1 MLYIIV
7 FLIIAAAVLAVGYP
21 LFRRKG
27 GSTSAEMEEE
37 PEDLKLRREKLYDA
51 IRELE
56 LEREAGSLSQEEY
69 EKIRGTY
76 EMQAAALLQ
85 EEERR
90 VKTHPK
96 PPRKPEPV
104 RAGPPSRTPVS
115 HRLGL
120 LIPAAIILL
129 VGVGIGYFLGTS
141 VTFRQ
146 EGMGITGSIPGREGA
161 PAVSSTLQEANAAF
175 DRGDFRQALEGYKKI
190 LENDPQNAEAL
201 TQIGALLA
209 RGEHYDDALKTFD
222 RVLGIAPNYP
232 HALFEKGLVLFQ
244 GKVEPREGIKIWEQ
258 LIKTAPPDNEHAL
271 TAKRLLEQV
280 RGSMGRPGTP
290 SASPPGK

>member
-1 MLYIIV
+1 VLYIIA
-7 FLIIAAAVLAVGYP
+7 FLIIVAAVLAVGYP
-21 LFRRKG
+21 LFRRKES
-27 GSTSAEMEEE
+27 STSAEMEGE
-37 PEDLKLRREKLYDA
+37 PEDLKLRREKLYDT

-56 LEREAGSLSQEEY
+56 LERQAGSLSQEEY

-90 VKTHPK
+90 PRTHPR
-96 PPRKPEPV
+96 PSRSPEPD
-104 RAGPPSRTPVS
+104 RAGPPSLTPVS

-120 LIPAAIILL
+120 MIPAAIILL

-141 VTFRQ
+141 VTSRQ
-146 EGMGITGSIPGREGA
+146 EDTGITGSIPGREGG
-161 PAVSSTLQEANAAF
+161 PAVPSTLQEANAAF

-190 LENDPQNAEAL
+190 LENDPKNAEAL

-244 GKVEPREGIKIWEQ
+244 GKVQPREGIKVWEQ
-258 LIKTAPPDNEHAL
+258 LIKTAPADNEYAL
-271 TAKRLLEQV
+271 TAKGMLEQV
-280 RGSMGRPGTP
+280 RGSMGRPSTP
-290 SASPPGK
+290 PASPPSK

>member
-1 MLYIIV
+1 
-7 FLIIAAAVLAVGYP
+7 
-21 LFRRKG
+21 
-27 GSTSAEMEEE
+27 MEAE
-37 PEDLKLRREKLYDA
+37 PEDFKLRREKLYDA

-76 EMQAAALLQ
+76 EMQAAAFLQ

-90 VKTHPK
+90 VKTHPGS
-96 PPRKPEPV
+96 PRKPEPV
-104 RAGPPSRTPVS
+104 RGGPPTRAPVS
-115 HRLGL
+115 DRLGL

-141 VTFRQ
+141 VTVRQ
-146 EGMGITGSIPGREGA
+146 EGMEITGSIPGREGA
-161 PAVSSTLQEANAAF
+161 PAVPSTLQEANAAF

-190 LENDPQNAEAL
+190 LEQDTQNAEAL

-209 RGEHYDDALKTFD
+209 RGEHYDDALTTFD

-244 GKVEPREGIKIWEQ
+244 GKVQPREAIKIWEQ
-258 LIKTAPPDNEHAL
+258 LIKTAPPDNEYAL
-271 TAKRLLEQV
+271 TAKRLLAEV
-280 RGSMGRPGTP
+280 RGSMGRQQTP
-290 SASPPGK
+290 SASPPSK

>member
-1 MLYIIV
+1 VLYIIA
-7 FLIIAAAVLAVGYP
+7 FLIIAAVVLAVGYP

-27 GSTSAEMEEE
+27 GSAPAAMEAE
-37 PEDLKLRREKLYDA
+37 PEDFKLRREKLYDA

-56 LEREAGSLSQEEY
+56 LERETGSLSQEEY

-90 VKTHPK
+90 VKIHPRS
-96 PPRKPEPV
+96 PRKPEPV
-104 RAGPPSRTPVS
+104 RAGPPTRASMS

-120 LIPAAIILL
+120 LIPATIILL

-141 VTFRQ
+141 VTLRQ
-146 EGMGITGSIPGREGA
+146 EGMEITGNIPGREGA
-161 PAVSSTLQEANAAF
+161 PAVPSTLQEANAAF

-244 GKVEPREGIKIWEQ
+244 GKVQPREGIKVWEQ
-258 LIKTAPPDNEHAL
+258 LIKTAPPDNEYAL
-271 TAKRLLEQV
+271 TAKRMLDQV
-280 RGSMGRPGTP
+280 RSSMGRPSAP
-290 SASPPGK
+290 SNP

>member
-1 MLYIIV
+1 VLYIIIS
-7 FLIIAAAVLAVGYP
+7 LIIVAAVLAVGYP

-27 GSTSAEMEEE
+27 ASASAETEGE
-37 PEDLKLRREKLYDA
+37 PEDFKLRRAKIYDA

-56 LEREAGSLSQEEY
+56 LERETGSLSQEEY

-90 VKTHPK
+90 VKTHPTRS
-96 PPRKPEPV
+96 RKPEPV
-104 RAGPPSRTPVS
+104 RTGSPTRTPVS
-115 HRLGL
+115 DRLGL
-120 LIPAAIILL
+120 LIPAAVILF

-141 VTFRQ
+141 VTVRQ
-146 EGMGITGSIPGREGA
+146 EGMGITGSIPGQEEA
-161 PAVSSTLQEANAAF
+161 AAVPSTLQEANAAF
-175 DRGDFRQALEGYKKI
+175 DRGDFRRALEGYKKI

-209 RGEHYDDALKTFD
+209 RGEHYDDALRTFD

-244 GKVEPREGIKIWEQ
+244 GKVQPREGIKVWEQ
-258 LIKTAPPDNEHAL
+258 LIKTAPPDNEYAL
-271 TAKRLLEQV
+271 TAKRLLAEV
-280 RGSMGRPGTP
+280 RGSMGRPAPP
-290 SASPPGK
+290 SSGQ

>member
-1 MLYIIV
+1 
-7 FLIIAAAVLAVGYP
+7 
-21 LFRRKG
+21 
-27 GSTSAEMEEE
+27 MEEE

-85 EEERR
+85 EKGRR
-90 VKTHPK
+90 VKTP
-96 PPRKPEPV
+96 PNRPRKP
-104 RAGPPSRTPVS
+104 R
-115 HRLGL
+115 
-120 LIPAAIILL
+120 
-129 VGVGIGYFLGTS
+129 GVGIGYFLGTS

-146 EGMGITGSIPGREGA
+146 EGMGITGSIPGGEGE

-175 DRGDFRQALEGYKKI
+175 DRGDFGQALEGYKKI

-222 RVLGIAPNYP
+222 RVLGIAPNHP